1 VSRYGFIA
9 AVRDAHSVSVMCRV
23 LGVSRSGFYSWC
35 GRPPSARLLRDWGV
49 IYHVRRVHAISRQTY
64 GSPRIHRELRAEG
77 IRVGKKR
84 VARLMRKQG
93 LEGTYRRR
101 FRKTTVADE
110 SARPA
115 PDLIERDF
123 TATGPNQKWVADF
136 TYIRTWQGWLYL
148 AVVVDVYSR
157 MVVGWSMRD
166 DMHAELVVDAA
177 RMAVWRRHLTGRVIH
192 HSDQGA
198 QYVSGAFGQAVADAK
213 LIDVSMGS
221 VGDAYDNAM
230 VESFVATL
238 KTELIDR
245 RSWPTRQEARLAIYE
260 YIEAW
265 YNPRRRHSA
274 PGYRSPADYEKI
286 HRKEPA
292 QAA

>member
-1 VSRYGFIA
+1 VSRYRFIA
-9 AVRDAHSVSVMCRV
+9 AEKDTHSVSVMCRV
-23 LGVSRSGFYSWC
+23 LGVSRSGFYSWS
-35 GRPPSARLLRDWGV
+35 GRPPSGRLLRDWGV
-49 IYHVRRVHAISRQTY
+49 IYHVRRIHAISRQTY
-64 GSPRIHRELRAEG
+64 GAPRIHRELRADG

-84 VARLMRKQG
+84 VARLMREQG
-93 LEGTYRRR
+93 LEGAYRRR

-115 PDLIERDF
+115 PDLVERNF
-123 TATGPNQKWVADF
+123 TASAPNEKWVADF

-157 MVVGWSMRD
+157 MVVGWSMRE
-166 DMHAELVVDAA
+166 DMKTDLVVDAA
-177 RMAVWRRHLTGRVIH
+177 RMAVWRRQLTGRVIH

-198 QYVSGAFGQAVADAK
+198 QYVSGAFDRTIQEAK
-213 LIDVSMGS
+213 LIDLSMGS

-230 VESFVATL
+230 VESFFATI
-238 KTELIDR
+238 KTELLDR

-260 YIEAW
+260 YIEGW

-274 PGYRSPADYEKI
+274 LGYRSPADYEKI
-286 HRKEPA
+286 HRKETA